1 MLVTTLNKI
10 KKYDSREVGWE
21 TLLIYLKK
29 TKADDDPLAFL
40 TILESNGFYD
50 ATWCMRSAP
59 EYEKE
64 WRLFAVWCARQVQ
77 HIMTDERSI
86 SALDI
91 AEKYTNGEATKDE
104 LNAACDA
111 ACDAACAAVSSS
123 ASASAMAAAC
133 SAAMTAARSVARN
146 AACDAAMTAAMA
158 AARDAARSVARD
170 AASDAACDAACDAAW
185 DAACAEAR
193 DAQKE
198 QFIKIISGE

>member
-10 KKYDSREVGWE
+10 KKYDPCDSGWKM
-21 TLLIYLKK
+21 LLKNLGK
-29 TKADDDPLAFL
+29 TKSDDEPLAFL

-50 ATWCMRSAP
+50 AIWCMRSAP

-77 HIMTDERSI
+77 HLITDERSI

-104 LNAACDA
+104 LNAASAASRAAAWAAARGAAWDA
-111 ACDAACAAVSSS
+111 ASAAAWDAAS
-123 ASASAMAAAC
+123 
-133 SAAMTAARSVARN
+133 
-146 AACDAAMTAAMA
+146 DAAMA
-158 AARDAARSVARD
+158 AARA
-170 AASDAACDAACDAAW
+170 AAW
-185 DAACAEAR
+185 DAARDAARDASRDASR